1 MRLTIL
7 CKGSFIGSIASL
19 LSGMEGLLV
28 VGVYLFDGF
37 VVVGVILMG
46 IGGMILVD
54 LFERLLHFYFG
65 TGQHVR

>member
-1 MRLTIL
+1 
-7 CKGSFIGSIASL
+7 
-19 LSGMEGLLV
+19 
-28 VGVYLFDGF
+28 LFDGF

-46 IGGMILVD
+46 VGGMILVD